1 MAEQIIQIKDLNV
14 NYLGTPVLTDV
25 NFSIPSGAIIGIIG
39 PNGAGKSS
47 LMKAILGLVK
57 STGTV
62 TIAGQPVKKLKNRV
76 AYIKQ
81 GSDYDLTFPIL
92 VKDAVMLGLY
102 GEIGIFRRPTKQ
114 HKLLVEEALA
124 RVEMIEFKNRQIA
137 ELSGGQWQRVLIARL
152 LVQNADILFLDEPFT
167 GVDVDSEQKIMEVL
181 RELRDAGKTI
191 VMIYHD
197 LENAKH
203 YFDEVVLVNK
213 TVTAYGA
220 TVSTLTDHNL
230 QTLYLRGGAT
240 R

>member
-1 MAEQIIQIKDLNV
+1 MTKKIVVNDFNV
-14 NYLGTPVLTDV
+14 DYLGTQVLTKV
-25 NFSIPSGAIIGIIG
+25 NFSVSTGNMIGIIG
-39 PNGAGKSS
+39 PNGAGKST
-47 LMKAILGLVK
+47 LMKAMLGLVR

-62 TIAGQPVKKLKNRV
+62 TIDDQPIKKLKNKI

-102 GEIGIFRRPTKQ
+102 SQIGIFKRPTKK
-114 HKLLVEEALA
+114 HKLLVEQALA
-124 RVEMIEFKNRQIA
+124 RVEMTEFKNRQIA

-152 LVQNADILFLDEPFT
+152 LVQDADVLFLDEPFT
-167 GVDVDSEQKIMEVL
+167 GVDIDSERKIMEVL
-181 RELRDAGKTI
+181 HDLRDAGKTV

-213 TVTAYGA
+213 TVAAYGA
-220 TVSTLTDHNL
+220 TATTLTDDHL
-230 QTLYLRGGAT
+230 QALYMRRGDVS
-240 R
+240 